1 MKESIVVLCFSEIES
16 NRGRGI
22 PVIHL
27 MENLLIGKKNRT
39 KPRKTE
45 SVHHEKPAIAS
56 LFMARFL
63 FATLFLGLFILAAG
77 IRPAALLAADG
88 EDTPNF
94 SDPGSGSDNSPEFT
108 NTPDIGVGTTVNP
121 LAQPN
126 QILFDAALG
135 FVPSVGPTVSGA
147 TGNAQTGVGFLV
159 DLEAGYTILPNL
171 VATLGISIHAFSND
185 TNIPVLLGVQ
195 YYFDNGGGFP
205 MIMGNQKLTLVPY
218 IEAAMGPVF
227 NVSTDSAG
235 TGVGAMAFGFRVGP
249 GVLIP
254 FGVNRHQGIYFE
266 IDYETQGG
274 PFSGGGLSSSA
285 FTLIPVKVGYTTIF

>member
-1 MKESIVVLCFSEIES
+1 
-16 NRGRGI
+16 
-22 PVIHL
+22 
-27 MENLLIGKKNRT
+27 MENLLTGKKNRDQANET
-39 KPRKTE
+39 TSAHTRESSGKAPLISRILIPGILLALAILTIGIKPD
-45 SVHHEKPAIAS
+45 V
-56 LFMARFL
+56 
-63 FATLFLGLFILAAG
+63 
-77 IRPAALLAADG
+77 LLAADG

-94 SDPGSGSDNSPEFT
+94 SDPGSGGPDNSPEFT
-108 NTPDIGVGTTVNP
+108 NTPDIGVGTSVNP

-126 QILFDAALG
+126 QILFDAAIG
-135 FVPSVGPTVSGA
+135 FVPSIGPSVSGA

-159 DLEAGYTILPNL
+159 DLQAGYTVLPNL
-171 VATLGISIHAFSND
+171 VATLGVSIHAFSND
-185 TNIPVLLGVQ
+185 TNIPILLGIQ

-266 IDYETQGG
+266 IDYETQGV

>member
-1 MKESIVVLCFSEIES
+1 MKESIVVLCFSEIS
-16 NRGRGI
+16 PNRGPGI
-22 PVIHL
+22 PAIHL
-27 MENLLIGKKNRT
+27 MENLLIRQKNRDQPLET
-39 KPRKTE
+39 TSAHLRRPSE
-45 SVHHEKPAIAS
+45 STRI
-56 LFMARFL
+56 LTRFL
-63 FATLFLGLFILAAG
+63 LPGFFLALFFMTIG
-77 IRPAALLAADG
+77 IRPDLLLAADG

-94 SDPGSGSDNSPEFT
+94 SDPGSGTDNSPEFT

-126 QILFDAALG
+126 QILFDTAIG
-135 FVPSVGPTVSGA
+135 FVPSIGPTVSGA
-147 TGNAQTGVGFLV
+147 TGNAQTGTGFLV
-159 DLEAGYTILPNL
+159 DLQAGYTILPNL

-205 MIMGNQKLTLVPY
+205 VIMGNQKLTLVPY
-218 IEAAMGPVF
+218 MEAAMGPVF

-249 GVLIP
+249 GILIP

-285 FTLIPVKVGYTTIF
+285 FTLIPVKIGYTTIF

>member
-1 MKESIVVLCFSEIES
+1 
-16 NRGRGI
+16 
-22 PVIHL
+22 
-27 MENLLIGKKNRT
+27 MENLLTGKKDRDQAKKITSGNPLKRSGNN
-39 KPRKTE
+39 PSIGHFLI
-45 SVHHEKPAIAS
+45 SVLFVGFLIFTVGMSPAI
-56 LFMARFL
+56 
-63 FATLFLGLFILAAG
+63 
-77 IRPAALLAADG
+77 LLAADG

-94 SDPGSGSDNSPEFT
+94 SDPGAGPDNSPEFT

-126 QILFDAALG
+126 QILFDTAIG
-135 FVPSVGPTVSGA
+135 FVPSVGPTVSGS

-159 DLEAGYTILPNL
+159 DLQAGYTILPNL

-185 TNIPVLLGVQ
+185 TNIPLLLGVQ

-227 NVSTDSAG
+227 NISTDSAG
-235 TGVGAMAFGFRVGP
+235 TGVGAMAFGLRVGP
-249 GVLIP
+249 GILIP